1 MFSWCITALS
11 SSAALPCVG
20 EEGMVDM
27 MVAWVLAMIQLSEN
41 EMDDWLRGGA
51 RNQGMRADVEKHV
64 RALVECTW
72 VEGEAA
78 GWLTAIRRA
87 RDRPRGRYRPF
98 DPRRGGGV
106 RFACK

>member
-1 MFSWCITALS
+1 
-11 SSAALPCVG
+11 
-20 EEGMVDM
+20 
-27 MVAWVLAMIQLSEN
+27 MIQLSEN

-98 DPRRGGGV
+98 DPRRGGGSALCMQIALCTRRV
-106 RFACK
+106 RAKAPFLHTQDN